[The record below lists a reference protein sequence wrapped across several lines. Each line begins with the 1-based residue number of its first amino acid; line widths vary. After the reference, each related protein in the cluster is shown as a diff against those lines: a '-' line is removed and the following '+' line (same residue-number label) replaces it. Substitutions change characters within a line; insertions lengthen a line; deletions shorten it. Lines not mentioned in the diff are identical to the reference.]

1 MANRTLMITDLSRR
15 KLEQLI
21 ACPKCYGI
29 FDKIEQLICNK
40 CEKKYPIISG
50 IPAPILDKS
59 IQEDLI
65 IIQSKQRSV
74 KQRIKSAIPIPD
86 ERLWT
91 YSAKK
96 IITRIM
102 NKINPDKENN
112 YVVNMGSG
120 VENFYRKIFSPYQGL
135 IRIGIPHNGEVNA
148 YGDAMALPLKND
160 SVDLFISSSVIE
172 HLPDPEKAVSEL
184 FRTIKPGG
192 FVFAE
197 IPFIAAYHMA
207 PHDYQRYTINGIESL
222 FNRHGFIIEKKGISS
237 GPITALVLLFQF
249 AIVGAIP
256 WGPPQYIVRLIL
268 NWILH
273 PLKYLDFIFGQSKWG
288 EYLACNFFYL
298 GRKPN

>member
-1 MANRTLMITDLSRR
+1 MPNVSLSLKSQQKLNDILCCPECHHVLLIEEFLKCQSCRR
-15 KLEQLI
+15 
-21 ACPKCYGI
+21 
-29 FDKIEQLICNK
+29 N
-40 CEKKYPIISG
+40 YPIYNG
-50 IPAPILDKS
+50 IPAPISDSILRKQIEVNSIEQKS
-59 IQEDLI
+59 LKE
-65 IIQSKQRSV
+65 K
-74 KQRIKSAIPIPD
+74 IKEKIPIPD

-91 YSAKK
+91 TYAKK
-96 IITRIM
+96 TIIGVLE
-102 NKINPDKENN
+102 KVNPDLGKSI
-112 YVVNMGSG
+112 VVNMGSG
-120 VENFYRKIFSPYQGL
+120 TESFYKQIFSKYKGL
-135 IRIGIPHNGEVNA
+135 IRIGIPHDGDVNA

-160 SVDLFISSSVIE
+160 SVNLFISSSVIE

-192 FVFAE
+192 QVYAE
-197 IPFIAAYHMA
+197 IPFIGAYHMA

-222 FNRHGFIIEKKGISS
+222 FNRHGFIIEKKGICS

-268 NWILH
+268 TWILH